1 MKNQKIVARRKQIKL
16 NKKRIERNK
25 RRKNLNQINLKEAI
39 SKRVKKKNEKLQS
52 NKYNAKSG

>member
-1 MKNQKIVARRKQIKL
+1 MKNKRIVARHKQVKL
-16 NKKRIERNK
+16 NKKRVERNK

-52 NKYNAKSG
+52 NKYNAKTG